1 MATGKPNNKVADVA
15 LAQPARVAAIDIGSN
30 ALRFMAAARTHALA
44 FSVLASER
52 VAVRLG
58 ASVFAHG
65 AIAAEALDAA
75 CVALLGFCRH
85 MQQLNI
91 ETYRAVATSAVR
103 DSSNAAHLIARAHA
117 EAGITVEIID
127 PAEEARLVYRA
138 VAQAVPLGE
147 TTWALVDLGGGS
159 VQLALLDAHTLRWSA
174 SRTLGAVRL
183 LEQTRNQQER
193 ARQWD
198 AYVADAVRTL
208 DSVLA
213 PLRDHAHGLI
223 AVGGG
228 IEVLAG
234 LAGAPPHAGAPL
246 HLGAAALHELRAKLA
261 GLLPDQVQQR
271 FNVAPDRADILGPA
285 ALVYD
290 YIAQQLGVTEL
301 IVPRVGVREGIIAD
315 LLQGA
320 PGASAFTASD
330 DALYQAALRVGR
342 AHAFEEGHA
351 RQVTRLALQLFDQL
365 HLLHQLGHA
374 DRRIMLVAGL
384 LHDIGQSVS
393 YDDHHKHSLLLIE
406 QTALP
411 GMTGNELTMAANV
424 ARYHRK
430 KTPREK
436 HAAFAD
442 LSPHDRERVKK
453 LAALL
458 RIADGLDRRHCDAV
472 RSVQVLLQNGQAL
485 LRAEGMDGL
494 ELEQT
499 VLSKKADL
507 FEDVYGLRLR
517 LEPVAARH

>member
-1 MATGKPNNKVADVA
+1 
-15 LAQPARVAAIDIGSN
+15 VAAIDIGSN
-30 ALRFMAAARTHALA
+30 ALRFMAAARTHDLA

-58 ASVFAHG
+58 ASVFARG
-65 AIAAEALDAA
+65 AIADEALAAA
-75 CVALLGFCRH
+75 CAALQDFSQR

-91 ETYRAVATSAVR
+91 EVYRAVATSAVR
-103 DSSNAAHLIARAHA
+103 DSSNAAHLVARAHA
-117 EAGITVEIID
+117 EAGIAVAIID

-138 VAQAVPLGE
+138 VAQAVPLGDR
-147 TTWALVDLGGGS
+147 TWAMVDLGGGS
-159 VQLALLDAHTLRWSA
+159 VQLALMDAHTLRWSA

-183 LEQTRNQQER
+183 FEQTRNQKER
-193 ARQWD
+193 AVQWD
-198 AYVADAVRTL
+198 AYVAEAVRTL

-213 PLRDHAHGLI
+213 PLRDHARGLI

-228 IEVLAG
+228 IEILAG
-234 LAGAPPHAGAPL
+234 LVGAPPHAGEPL
-246 HLGAAALHELRAKLA
+246 HLSTAALHELCAKLA

-342 AHAFEEGHA
+342 AYTFEEGHA

-365 HLLHQLGHA
+365 QPVHQLGHA
-374 DRRIMLVAGL
+374 DRRILLVAGL

-393 YDDHHKHSLLLIE
+393 YDDHHKHSLQLIA

-411 GMTGNELTMAANV
+411 DMAGAERTMAANV

-430 KTPREK
+430 KMPREK
-436 HAAFAD
+436 HASFGSLA
-442 LSPHDRERVKK
+442 PRDRERVRK

-472 RSVQVLLQNGQAL
+472 RRVQVVLQNSHAL
-485 LRAEGMDGL
+485 VRAEGMDGL
-494 ELEQT
+494 EIEQA
-499 VLSKKADL
+499 VLPKKIDL
-507 FEDVYGLRLR
+507 FEEVYGLRLR
-517 LEPVAARH
+517 LEPVGARH

>member
-1 MATGKPNNKVADVA
+1 
-15 LAQPARVAAIDIGSN
+15 
-30 ALRFMAAARTHALA
+30 MAAARTPTLA

-58 ASVFAHG
+58 ASVFARG
-65 AIAAEALDAA
+65 AIAAAALDAA
-75 CVALLGFCRH
+75 CAALHDFGQR

-91 ETYRAVATSAVR
+91 EVYRAVATSAVR
-103 DSSNAAHLIARAHA
+103 DSSNAAHLVARAHA
-117 EAGITVEIID
+117 DAGITVDIID

-159 VQLALLDAHTLRWSA
+159 VQVALVDAQTLRWSA

-183 LEQTRNQQER
+183 CEQTRTQQER
-193 ARQWD
+193 TVQWD
-198 AYVADAVRTL
+198 AHVAEAVRTL
-208 DSVLA
+208 DSVLV
-213 PLRDHAHGLI
+213 PLREHARGLI

-234 LAGAPPHAGAPL
+234 LAGAPPHAGEPL
-246 HLGAAALHELRAKLA
+246 RLGAAALHELCAKLA

-290 YIAQQLGVTEL
+290 YIAQQLGVREL
-301 IVPRVGVREGIIAD
+301 IVPRVGVREGVIAD

-320 PGASAFTASD
+320 PGAAAFAARD
-330 DALYQAALRVGR
+330 DALYQAALQVGR
-342 AHAFEEGHA
+342 ARAFEEGHA
-351 RQVTRLALQLFDQL
+351 RQVARLALQLFDQL
-365 HLLHQLGHA
+365 QALHQLPRA
-374 DRRIMLVAGL
+374 DRRVLLVAGL
-384 LHDIGQSVS
+384 LHDLGQSVS
-393 YDDHHKHSLLLIE
+393 YDEHHKHSLQLIE

-411 GMTGNELTMAANV
+411 GMTGLEMTLAANV

-436 HAAFAD
+436 HASFGG
-442 LSPHDRERVKK
+442 LVPRDRERVRK

-472 RSVQVLLQNGQAL
+472 RGVQVVLQNSHAL
-485 LRAEGMDGL
+485 VRADGMDDL
-494 ELEQT
+494 AIEQA
-499 VLSKKADL
+499 VLPKKGDL
-507 FEDVYGLRLR
+507 FEEVYGLRLR
-517 LEPVAARH
+517 LEPVPARH

>member
-1 MATGKPNNKVADVA
+1 VATSNPNNQTAGVAR
-15 LAQPARVAAIDIGSN
+15 AQPARVAAIDVGSN
-30 ALRFMAAARTHALA
+30 ALRFMAAARTHAMA

-58 ASVFAHG
+58 TSVFARG
-65 AIAAEALDAA
+65 VIAAEALDAA
-75 CVALLGFCRH
+75 CVALQGFCQR
-85 MQQLNI
+85 MQQLNVAV
-91 ETYRAVATSAVR
+91 YRAVATSAVR
-103 DSSNAAHLIARAHA
+103 DSSNAAQLIARAHA
-117 EAGITVEIID
+117 DAGITVEIID
-127 PAEEARLVYRA
+127 PVEEARLVYRA

-147 TTWALVDLGGGS
+147 ATWALVDLGGGS

-183 LEQTRNQQER
+183 FEQTRTQQER
-193 ARQWD
+193 AVQWD

-208 DSVLA
+208 DSVLT

-234 LAGAPPHAGAPL
+234 LAGATPHAGEPL
-246 HLGAAALHELRAKLA
+246 RLSAAALHELRAKLA

-301 IVPRVGVREGIIAD
+301 VVPRVGVREGIIAD

-330 DALYQAALRVGR
+330 DALYQAALRIGR
-342 AHAFEEGHA
+342 AHTFEEGHA
-351 RQVTRLALQLFDQL
+351 RQVTRLALQFFDQL
-365 HLLHQLGHA
+365 QMLHQLVHA
-374 DRRIMLVAGL
+374 DRRILLVAGL

-393 YDDHHKHSLLLIE
+393 YDAHHKHSLQLIE

-411 GMTGNELTMAANV
+411 GMTGIELTLAANV

-430 KTPREK
+430 KTPCEK
-436 HAAFAD
+436 HASFAG
-442 LSPHDRERVKK
+442 LSPRDRERVKK

-472 RSVQVLLQNGQAL
+472 RSVQVVLQNSHAL
-485 LRAEGMDGL
+485 VRAEGMDSL
-494 ELEQT
+494 EVEQA
-499 VLSKKADL
+499 VLPKKVDL
-507 FEDVYGLRLR
+507 FEEVYGLRLR
-517 LEPVAARH
+517 LEPVVARH